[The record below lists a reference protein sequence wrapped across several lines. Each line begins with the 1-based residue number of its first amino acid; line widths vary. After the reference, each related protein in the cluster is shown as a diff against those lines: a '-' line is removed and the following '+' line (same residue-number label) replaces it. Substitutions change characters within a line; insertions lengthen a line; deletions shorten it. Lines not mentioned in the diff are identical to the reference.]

1 MSRLRRA
8 GRLLY
13 RAHVTR
19 VVAMPQLGHRLR
31 SFRFTLGLAPTSFAV
46 CRETG
51 GSGRTTFLRAPS
63 AHNVLAVQFS

>member
-1 MSRLRRA
+1 
-8 GRLLY
+8 
-13 RAHVTR
+13 
-19 VVAMPQLGHRLR
+19 MPQLGHRLR
-31 SFRFTLGLAPTSFAV
+31 SFRFTLGLAPTRFAV